1 MNKRLTDGSDRFI
14 KYSLQSLLR
23 KSRTFQV
30 LLVSYL
36 ALSEI
41 QMSEENT
48 KQVGKQDKEGERRG
62 PTLAALISLDMAE
75 P

>member
-1 MNKRLTDGSDRFI
+1 MNKRLTDSSDSFI

-30 LLVSYL
+30 LLISYWT
-36 ALSEI
+36 LSGIQISKESIKQEI
-41 QMSEENT
+41 EN
-48 KQVGKQDKEGERRG
+48 VKEARNGG
-62 PTLAALISLDMAE
+62 HTLAALISLDMAE